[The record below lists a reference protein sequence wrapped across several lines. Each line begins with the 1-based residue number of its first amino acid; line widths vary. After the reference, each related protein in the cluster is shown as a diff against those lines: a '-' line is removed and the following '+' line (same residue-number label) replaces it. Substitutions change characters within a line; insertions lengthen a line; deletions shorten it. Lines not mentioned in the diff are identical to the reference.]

1 MYNTEEIASR
11 ITQRIK
17 LMEIKKGDML
27 SELQLGV
34 NAISQLSN
42 GHGMSYLKFAE
53 IADKLDCST
62 DYLLGRTD
70 NPTIYNQNN
79 NSGFISTGDNS
90 KQISNESGI
99 VFQGNI
105 SGSPTINLAQPEST
119 RSQLQNV
126 IDHLLS
132 EIEELKKIQKDVG
145 F

>member
-1 MYNTEEIASR
+1 MYRAETTITR
-11 ITQRIK
+11 IQSLIKSKGLTQKQVFANSGIGEDTVKR
-17 LMEIKKGDML
+17 MTDNKG
-27 SELQLGV
+27 
-34 NAISQLSN
+34 ISSFSL
-42 GHGMSYLKFAE
+42 AR
-53 IADKLDCST
+53 IADELDCST

-70 NPTIYNQNN
+70 NPIIYNQNN
-79 NSGFISTGDNS
+79 NSGFISTGNNS
-90 KQISNESGI
+90 KQTSNESGI

-105 SGSPTINLAQPEST
+105 SGRPTINLSQPEST